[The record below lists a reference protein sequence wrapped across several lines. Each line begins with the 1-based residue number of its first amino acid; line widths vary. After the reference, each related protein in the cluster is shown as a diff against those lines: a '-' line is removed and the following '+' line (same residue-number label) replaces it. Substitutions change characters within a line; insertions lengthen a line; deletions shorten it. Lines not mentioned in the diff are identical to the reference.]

1 MRPNGLLLL
10 LGLPPA
16 ADCLADKGTCCC
28 RKQRQLLLL
37 LLGQERRFA

>member
-1 MRPNGLLLL
+1 MRPNGLLL

-16 ADCLADKGTCCC
+16 ADCLADKATCRC

-37 LLGQERRFA
+37 LGQERRFS